1 MQSCAAMSPMD
12 FGTCDQ
18 HWAARVDPLELG
30 RPTNPRPPNGD
41 CVMKKLMCLVKNT
54 RGGDFIEYIMICGLV
69 ALVAISAFQTFGQD
83 IINKVNDEGGKV
95 SGIQD

>member
-1 MQSCAAMSPMD
+1 MD
-12 FGTCDQ
+12 CGTCDQ
-18 HWAARVDPLELG
+18 HWAARIDSQDVG
-30 RPTNPRPPNGD
+30 RLTTRDHLNGD
-41 CVMKKLMCLVKNT
+41 CLMKKLMCLVKNT

-69 ALVAISAFQTFGQD
+69 ALVAITAFQTFGQD